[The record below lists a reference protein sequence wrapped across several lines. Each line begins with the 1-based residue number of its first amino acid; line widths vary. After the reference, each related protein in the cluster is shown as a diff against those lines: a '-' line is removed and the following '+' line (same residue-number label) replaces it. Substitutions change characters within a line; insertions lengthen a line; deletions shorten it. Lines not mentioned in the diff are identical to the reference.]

1 MNITGIMNGLGKLVR
16 SGRQFA
22 VKHAPEILMGM
33 GTTGLISSLWLAVKA
48 GPKAV
53 ILTEQAEMDK
63 AKQIYGDEPVK
74 IFADNIPY
82 ETNGRVLME
91 PLTWQEKA
99 KTLAPLY
106 IPPVGLALFSLI
118 CFWAAHG
125 IDLKRQAVVM
135 GLYSTAEATLNEYQR
150 KVADMLGEKQV
161 GEIRQSIAEDHAAMD
176 VKKLPPPED
185 YDLGTQK
192 WCYIRGRRFPSSYN
206 KIKDVQNQF
215 NHQLLNDMYGS
226 EADLFWML
234 DPSGE
239 WLRPDNQS
247 QMSGWTVDRF
257 LVLRIANPSSPVL
270 EITYEDKY
278 GLDYLPMPGFTNG
291 Y

>member
-1 MNITGIMNGLGKLVR
+1 MNITGIMNGLGQLAR

-22 VKHAPEILMGM
+22 VKHAPGILMGM
-33 GTTGLISSLWLAVKA
+33 GTTGLISSLWLSIKA

-53 ILTEQAEMDK
+53 ILTEQAEMRK
-63 AKQIYGDEPVK
+63 AEQLNEQDPTRHALIVE
-74 IFADNIPY
+74 
-82 ETNGRVLME
+82 
-91 PLTWQEKA
+91 LTLQEKA

-150 KVADMLGEKQV
+150 KVADMLGEKQAD
-161 GEIRQSIAEDHAAMD
+161 EIRQSIAEDHAARD

-206 KIKDVQNQF
+206 KIKDIQNQF

-270 EITYEDKY
+270 EIKYEDKY